1 MIGLMVV
8 TCLIQFSAVVAV
20 LPTTVC
26 ALVVAEMS
34 CSRKAEKL
42 SKLSD
47 GVGCTEGQDK
57 ATGSQPELVTD
68 EVVSITLG
76 LAKVDDGNDDF
87 AEAHGDT
94 ACIEVDSVNDDGN
107 IEFTE
112 AHDTFTRPGLATGDG
127 KVDFTETEDEV
138 VGFASLGVEMCD
150 GDVDTRE
157 A

>member
-34 CSRKAEKL
+34 CSSKAEKL

-76 LAKVDDGNDDF
+76 LAKVDDGN
-87 AEAHGDT
+87 
-94 ACIEVDSVNDDGN
+94 

-112 AHDTFTRPGLATGDG
+112 AHDTFTRPGLTTGDG

>member
-34 CSRKAEKL
+34 CSSKAEKL

-68 EVVSITLG
+68 EVVSITPE
-76 LAKVDDGNDDF
+76 LAKGDDGNDDF
-87 AEAHGDT
+87 AEAHGET
-94 ACIEVDSVNDDGN
+94 ACIEVDWANDDGN

-112 AHDTFTRPGLATGDG
+112 AHDEATFKTPGLATDDG
-127 KVDFTETEDEV
+127 NVDFTETEDEV
-138 VGFASLGVEMCD
+138 VGFASLGVEMGD
-150 GDVDTRE
+150 EDVDT
-157 A
+157 